1 MDCPYCNDFAAEDE
15 DRVKDHMVDSHWSEL
30 PSFTDSTNC
39 QRKDCGGTVPAGD
52 RRCNLND
59 HDHARYFAG
68 LKLAA
73 GRTVQGVSLH
83 IPDDDD

>member
-1 MDCPYCNDFAAEDE
+1 MDCPFCEGFNHQDE
-15 DRVKDHMVDSHWSEL
+15 DRVKDHMVDSHRSKL

-39 QRKDCGGTVPAGD
+39 QRKDCGGIVPAGS
-52 RRCNLND
+52 RRCNLNN

-73 GRTVQGVSLH
+73 GRTVQDVSLR
-83 IPDDDD
+83 IPDNDD